1 MHEKIDPGFV
11 DAIPNQQ
18 KQGLMKTL
26 MSYAGIKSQDNAMP
40 SHAPSSSSTYDN
52 SNNSYVSPPSVYNQ
66 PSAGTASGIH
76 YIPARDLQ
84 NRKAA

>member
-1 MHEKIDPGFV
+1 M

-40 SHAPSSSSTYDN
+40 SHAPAPSSSNYDN
-52 SNNSYVSPPSVYNQ
+52 SSNSYVSPPSVYNQ
-66 PSAGTASGIH
+66 PSAGTASGVH
-76 YIPARDLQ
+76 YMPARDLQ